1 MTATEI
7 NGKMESNLSPSHRLK
22 ELYVTPAADPGSL
35 ERALEIAAE
44 AHAGQKLPTGEPYVL
59 HPLRMVAKLHT
70 PEAQIVAAL
79 HDVIEKNTRWDLER
93 LAREGFT
100 TTILEAVDALTKR
113 EDESFIGEVERAG
126 QNRIARMVKRA
137 DITDHLKHFPRETN
151 KPEYPYALLMLLA
164 PPQGE
169 GIGRMH

>member
-7 NGKMESNLSPSHRLK
+7 SGKAGTHSDLSHRLK

-59 HPLRMVAKLHT
+59 HPLRMMAKLHS
-70 PEAQIVAAL
+70 PEAQIVALL
-79 HDVIEKNTRWDLER
+79 HDVIEKNSLWDLER

-100 TTILEAVDALTKR
+100 TAILDAVDALTKR
-113 EDESFIGEVERAG
+113 EDETFIGEVERAG
-126 QNRIARMVKRA
+126 QNTIARMVKRA
-137 DITDHLKHFPRETN
+137 EITDHLQHFPKGTYR
-151 KPEYPYALLMLLA
+151 PESPYALLMLLVR
-164 PPQGE
+164 PQRE
-169 GIGRMH
+169 GIGRVH